1 VINVDISY
9 GLTEMMAPVHF
20 RSSEGFF
27 GRQRRHIH
35 ISFISSE
42 IMEEE
47 IILCHSFPPSYLH
60 SLEPRRYGFKA
71 IVKRVL

>member
-1 VINVDISY
+1 MINADISD

-27 GRQRRHIH
+27 GKEGIH

-42 IMEEE
+42 IIEVE
-47 IILCHSFPPSYLH
+47 IILCHSFPLSYLH